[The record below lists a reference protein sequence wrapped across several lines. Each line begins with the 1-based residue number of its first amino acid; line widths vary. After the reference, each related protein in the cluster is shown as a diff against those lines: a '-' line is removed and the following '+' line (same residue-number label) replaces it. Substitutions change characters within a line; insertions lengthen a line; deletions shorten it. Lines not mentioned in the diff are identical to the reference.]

1 MCPGTELNRYDRC
14 GSQDF
19 KSCVSTSSTTG
30 AVVFIYIKRAFI
42 FYPKKLNC
50 MTCGSSRFNRDVS
63 TSSTT
68 GAIIPKKNPPAKT
81 DGLMSGR
88 PGSNRPPRPWQG
100 RALPNELLPLIKK
113 YSIIPIAIGRAT
125 SACYLTNKRT

>member
-30 AVVFIYIKRAFI
+30 A
-42 FYPKKLNC
+42 
-50 MTCGSSRFNRDVS
+50 
-63 TSSTT
+63 
-68 GAIIPKKNPPAKT
+68 IIQKKNPPAKT

-100 RALPNELLPLIKK
+100 RALPNELLPLIIKPIKELEGCKNKQRALLKK
-113 YSIIPIAIGRAT
+113 IFEPLICIWECTRCFPALSLRA
-125 SACYLTNKRT
+125 YQN